1 MKMETTSQN
10 LWTVAKA
17 VQRRKFIEIQIYFS
31 KEEKSQSN
39 LRSKGTRKRTNKT
52 QS

>member
-1 MKMETTSQN
+1 METTSQN

-31 KEEKSQSN
+31 KEEKS
-39 LRSKGTRKRTNKT
+39 KTHKTTTKWIKKRTNKT
-52 QS
+52 